1 MFVMEQALEVP
12 IYELYWHAGIISS
25 LKGVKTDGTGFYYF
39 FYDAYWER

>member
-1 MFVMEQALEVP
+1 MEQALEVP
-12 IYELYWHAGIISS
+12 IYELYWHAGLISS